1 MRQKPMERLKRVIGV
16 YLIAVGAI
24 VAVHTIIEPLY
35 HTSTEAA
42 PYTPNGATS
51 TR

>member
-1 MRQKPMERLKRVIGV
+1 MERLKRVIGV